1 MPTITT
7 NGIRQNYEL
16 TGSGETTMVWIH
28 GIGSSL
34 EYWSNDLGQFKNLQ
48 HLSYDVR
55 GMGNSEGTPDAV
67 SLEIWA
73 QDLSMLLESLDIEK
87 AIIAGSSMGGAI
99 AQRFAIDFPEKT
111 QALLLLSTSSRVGE
125 AATAH
130 WMEQANETERSGK
143 IFLAQAQRAV
153 ASYNMDAEL
162 KSISVPTLII
172 VGDADPTTPPGG
184 SVIISRCIN
193 DSELEIYPG
202 LGHAPLHESDEPVQ
216 RVKVWL
222 NSLKN
227 E

>member
-1 MPTITT
+1 
-7 NGIRQNYEL
+7 
-16 TGSGETTMVWIH
+16 
-28 GIGSSL
+28 
-34 EYWSNDLGQFKNLQ
+34 
-48 HLSYDVR
+48 
-55 GMGNSEGTPDAV
+55 
-67 SLEIWA
+67 
-73 QDLSMLLESLDIEK
+73 MLLESLDIEK

-153 ASYNMDAEL
+153 ASYNMDEEL

>member
-34 EYWSNDLGQFKNLQ
+34 EYWSNDLGQFKNLR

-153 ASYNMDAEL
+153 ASYNMDEEL
-162 KSISVPTLII
+162 KSISVATLII
-172 VGDADPTTPPGG
+172 VGDADPTTPP
-184 SVIISRCIN
+184 
-193 DSELEIYPG
+193 
-202 LGHAPLHESDEPVQ
+202 
-216 RVKVWL
+216 
-222 NSLKN
+222 
-227 E
+227 